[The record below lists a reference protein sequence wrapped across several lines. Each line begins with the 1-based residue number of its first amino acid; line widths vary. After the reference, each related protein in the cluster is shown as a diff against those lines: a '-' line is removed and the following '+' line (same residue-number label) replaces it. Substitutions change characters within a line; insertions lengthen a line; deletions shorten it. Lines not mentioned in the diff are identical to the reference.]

1 MTFRLGDFDLENL
14 ILDIPSLLIGLG
26 LGLIPLVI
34 LLFWRS
40 QARQTFSIAA
50 QEALRQSNE
59 NFLQLA
65 EQRLKQAQ
73 NEGNSDLDLRKREI
87 AALVDPVNSALKN
100 MDEKLRALEIARANA
115 YTELRTHVQSMTEDQ
130 QRLRQET
137 SSLVQAL
144 RSPSTRGQWGE
155 MQLQRCLEMAGLRE
169 GIHYQTQV
177 SSQTESGSQR
187 PDVVVNLSD
196 GKKIV
201 IDSKAPIDAYLNA
214 MKDENNGED
223 RRRHF
228 DRHARHVRDH
238 MKSLGLKSYQDKFDS
253 PEFVVMFLPGESY
266 FSAALERDPAL
277 IEFGVDQKVIPATP
291 TTIISLLKA
300 VMYGWRQ
307 EQLAEN
313 AKEISS
319 LGRELYER
327 ISVFSGHMGAVGKS
341 LTAAT
346 NNYNKAISSLENRV
360 LVSAR
365 KFEELQAAPEQ
376 KNLDAPEPV
385 DTATKIL
392 TTPEI
397 TETDEDTSEDKPANV
412 ANLKRSSKA

>member
-1 MTFRLGDFDLENL
+1 MTVRFADPDLTPL
-14 ILDIPSLLIGLG
+14 VLDAPSLLIGLG
-26 LGLIPLVI
+26 IGLIPLFI
-34 LLFWRS
+34 LLFWRHN
-40 QARQTFSIAA
+40 ARQTFAVAA
-50 QEALRQSNE
+50 QEALKQSNE
-59 NFLQLA
+59 NFLLLA
-65 EQRLKQAQ
+65 EQRLKHVQS
-73 NEGNSDLDLRKREI
+73 EGNSDLESRKKEI
-87 AALVDPVNSALKN
+87 AALVDPVNLALKT
-100 MDEKLRALEIARANA
+100 MDEKLQSLEKARLSA

-137 SSLVQAL
+137 ASLVQAL

-169 GIHYQTQV
+169 GVHYQTQV
-177 SSQTESGSQR
+177 STTTESGAQR

-196 GKKIV
+196 GKKII
-201 IDSKAPIDAYLNA
+201 IDSKAPIEAYLDA
-214 MKDENNGED
+214 MKEENNGDE
-223 RRRHF
+223 RKRQL

-238 MKSLGLKSYQDKFDS
+238 MKSLGLKSYHEKFDS

-291 TTIISLLKA
+291 TTLISLLKA

-313 AKEISS
+313 AKAISA

-341 LTAAT
+341 LSAAT
-346 NNYNKAISSLENRV
+346 NHYNKAVTSLESRV
-360 LVSAR
+360 LVTAR
-365 KFEELQAAPEQ
+365 KFEDLHAAPEN
-376 KNLDAPEPV
+376 KELDSPEPL
-385 DTATKIL
+385 DIPAKIL
-392 TTPEI
+392 TAPEA
-397 TETDEDTSEDKPANV
+397 EEPSEKSNV
-412 ANLKRSSKA
+412 AKLKP